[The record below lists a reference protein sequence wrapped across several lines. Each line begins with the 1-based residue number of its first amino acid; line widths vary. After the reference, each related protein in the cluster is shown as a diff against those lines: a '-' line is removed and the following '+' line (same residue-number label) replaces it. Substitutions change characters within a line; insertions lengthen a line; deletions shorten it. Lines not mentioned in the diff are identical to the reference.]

1 MCNFNA
7 FYKIHPRQMA
17 IWRDVMLANPHT
29 VLVLR
34 AKWGAP
40 SECLVEYLAGYGMGP
55 ERIHFTGDL
64 SGEAHSKRCG
74 ACDLVVDTDNFNGIT
89 TTATVLWTGTP
100 VLPLRYVTLR
110 YVTLRCL
117 ILPYVKIP
125 YLARPYHTLPEL
137 TLPCLTSPHLTLP
150 YLTLPYLTLPYLPYL
165 TLPYLTLPYL
175 TNLILPCIHEPQ
187 RLAIFDLLY
196 LSYLTLHT

>member
-1 MCNFNA
+1 
-7 FYKIHPRQMA
+7 MA

-117 ILPYVKIP
+117 ILPYV
-125 YLARPYHTLPEL
+125 LSLSLSR
-137 TLPCLTSPHLTLP
+137 
-150 YLTLPYLTLPYLPYL
+150 
-165 TLPYLTLPYL
+165 
-175 TNLILPCIHEPQ
+175 CIVCMRAACMECFASTH
-187 RLAIFDLLY
+187 RGLGFRV
-196 LSYLTLHT
+196 